1 MARRAV
7 IVDALRTPFGKGR
20 STGALAGVHPVDL
33 LALTIE
39 ALVERTGVDP
49 GRVDDVIAGCA
60 IPVGEQAG
68 NIARHAALAAGLPEA
83 VPGTTVDRKCGSSLQ
98 ALQFAAQ
105 GVVAGD
111 LDVVIV
117 GGVDMMGTVPMK
129 ANRLGRDDL
138 GPRLR
143 TRYPEGLGHQ
153 GIAAELIAARWKI
166 SRDDSDAWSLRSHHR
181 AATAAGIGFLR
192 RQIVPVAGPDGLVVT
207 DDEGIRPEATA
218 EGLAALPPAFF
229 DEAMARRWPE
239 IGWVVTAGSSSQV
252 SDGASAALVVG
263 EDVAAALDL
272 VPRAA
277 VLAAAVVGSD
287 PILMLTGP
295 IPATSKVLA
304 RAGLPL
310 SGIDLFEVNEAFAPV
325 VLAWLA
331 ETDVDP
337 DRVNAYGGAIA
348 LGHPPGA
355 SGCRLVATLLDGLDD
370 VNGRYGLV
378 TLCESGGMANAMLV
392 ERLPSSLT
400 LTR

>member
-7 IVDALRTPFGKGR
+7 IVDAVRSPFGKGR
-20 STGALAGVHPVDL
+20 AAGALAPVHPVDL
-33 LALTIE
+33 LAVTIE
-39 ALVERTGVDP
+39 ALVQRTGLDP

-68 NIARHAALAAGLPEA
+68 NIARHAALAAGLPEE

-143 TRYPEGLGHQ
+143 ARYPEGLGHQ

-166 SRDDSDAWSLRSHHR
+166 SRDDSDAWALRSHQR
-181 AATAAGIGFLR
+181 AADARRSGFLH
-192 RQIVPVAGPDGLVVT
+192 RQIVPVTTPDGSVVT
-207 DDEGIRPEATA
+207 LDEGIRTDTTA
-218 EGLAALPPAFF
+218 EALAALPPAFF
-229 DEAMARRWPE
+229 DEARARRWPE
-239 IGWVVTAGSSSQV
+239 IGWVVTAGSSSPV

-263 EDVAAALDL
+263 EDVAGRLGL

-277 VLAAAVVGSD
+277 IVAGAVVGTD

-295 IPATSKVLA
+295 IPATGKVLA
-304 RAGLPL
+304 RADLGL
-310 SGIDLFEVNEAFAPV
+310 SAIDLFEVNEAFAPV

-331 ETDVDP
+331 ETDADP

-355 SGCRLVATLLDGLDD
+355 SGCRLLATMLDGLDK
-370 VNGRYGLV
+370 VNGRYGLL
-378 TLCESGGMANAMLV
+378 TLCESGGMANAMVV
-392 ERLPSSLT
+392 ERLGEA
-400 LTR
+400 

>member
-1 MARRAV
+1 MTRRAV
-7 IVDALRTPFGKGR
+7 IVDALRSPFGKGR
-20 STGALAGVHPVDL
+20 PNGALAPVHPVDL
-33 LALTIE
+33 LALTVE
-39 ALVERTGVDP
+39 ALVEQTGLDP
-49 GRVDDVIAGCA
+49 GRVDDLIAGCA

-68 NIARHAALAAGLPEA
+68 NIARHAALAAGLPEQ
-83 VPGTTVDRKCGSSLQ
+83 VPGTTVDRKCGSSQQ

-105 GVVAGD
+105 GIVAGD

-143 TRYPEGLGHQ
+143 ARYPEGLGHQ
-153 GIAAELIAARWKI
+153 GIGAELIAARWKI
-166 SRDDSDAWSLRSHHR
+166 SRDDSDAWSLRSHQR
-181 AATAAGIGFLR
+181 ALAARHSGFLDH
-192 RQIVPVAGPDGLVVT
+192 QIVPVPRPDGRIVSA
-207 DDEGIRPEATA
+207 DEGIRPDTTA
-218 EGLAALPPAFF
+218 EALAALPPAFF
-229 DEAMARRWPE
+229 DAARADRWPE

-263 EDVAAALDL
+263 DDVADALG
-272 VPRAA
+272 VTPRAA
-277 VLAAAVVGSD
+277 IVAGAVVGSD

-295 IPATSKVLA
+295 IPATA
-304 RAGLPL
+304 RVVARSGLSL
-310 SGIDLFEVNEAFAPV
+310 SAIDLFEVNEAFASV

-337 DRVNAYGGAIA
+337 ERVNPHGGAIA

-355 SGCRLVATLLDGLDD
+355 SGCRLLATLLDGLDD

-378 TLCESGGMANAMLV
+378 TMCESGGMANATV
-392 ERLPSSLT
+392 IERLD
-400 LTR
+400 

>member
-1 MARRAV
+1 MSRRRAV
-7 IVDALRTPFGKGR
+7 IVDALRSPFGRGR
-20 STGALAGVHPVDL
+20 ATGALAPVHPVDL

-39 ALVERTGVDP
+39 ALVERTGLDP
-49 GRVDDVIAGCA
+49 GRVDDLIAGCA

-68 NIARHAALAAGLPEA
+68 NIARHAALAAGLPEE
-83 VPGTTVDRKCGSSLQ
+83 VPGTTVDRKCGSSQQ

-105 GVVAGD
+105 GIVAGD

-143 TRYPEGLGHQ
+143 SRYPEGLGHQ
-153 GIAAELIAARWKI
+153 GIGAELIASRWKI
-166 SRDDSDAWSLRSHHR
+166 SREDSDAWSLRSHQR
-181 AATAAGIGFLR
+181 AGAARHSGFLD
-192 RQIVPVAGPDGLVVT
+192 RQIVPVTRPDGDIVRA
-207 DDEGIRPEATA
+207 DEGVRTDTTA
-218 EGLAALPPAFF
+218 EALAGLPPAFF
-229 DEAMARRWPE
+229 DAAMAERWPE

-263 EDVAAALDL
+263 DDVADALG
-272 VPRAA
+272 VTPRAA
-277 VLAAAVVGSD
+277 IVAGAVVGSD

-295 IPATSKVLA
+295 IPATDKVLA

-310 SGIDLFEVNEAFAPV
+310 PAIDLFEVNEAFAPV

-331 ETDVDP
+331 ETDADP
-337 DRVNAYGGAIA
+337 ERVNAYGGAIA

-355 SGCRLVATLLDGLDD
+355 SGCRLLATILDGLDN

-378 TLCESGGMANAMLV
+378 TMCESGGMANATV
-392 ERLPSSLT
+392 IERLA
-400 LTR
+400 